1 MINYNIALKDFE
13 IYIMILMRLATF
25 IFAAPFFNTANTPQ
39 KLKVGFAFVMAML
52 VYQLGPQV
60 AYEYTGVL
68 DFTTIVIKE
77 CIVGLLLGA
86 MTSFCVQIIMFAG
99 RMIDL
104 DIGLAMASLFD
115 PTTKAQVGIM
125 GNMYYYTLMLLLIVS
140 GLHRFL
146 VTAIIDT
153 YNVIPIG
160 GVKFNPSLYDTVIGF
175 MSDYFVIGFRIA
187 LPVFATI
194 LLLNCILA
202 ILARI
207 APQMNMF
214 VVGMQLK
221 IFTGIAVIFVVI
233 VMLSSVSNYIY
244 IEIKDIMVSL
254 VKGMS

>member
-1 MINYNIALKDFE
+1 MINYNVALKDFE
-13 IYIMILMRLATF
+13 IYILIVMRLATF
-25 IFAAPFFNTANTPQ
+25 IYAAPFFNISGTPQ
-39 KLKVGFAFVMAML
+39 KLKIGLALVMAML
-52 VYQLGPQV
+52 VFQLGPQI
-60 AYEYTGVL
+60 AYEYTGVF
-68 DFTTIVIKE
+68 DFATIVIKE
-77 CIVGLLLGA
+77 SLVGLILGA

-104 DIGLAMASLFD
+104 DIGLSMASLFD

-125 GNMYYYTLMLLLIVS
+125 GNLYYYTLMLLLIVS
-140 GLHRFL
+140 GLHRYL

-153 YNVIPIG
+153 FNVIPIG
-160 GVKFNPSLYDTVIGF
+160 GVKFSPSLYTTVIGF
-175 MSDYFVIGFRIA
+175 MSDYFIIGFRIA
-187 LPVFATI
+187 LPVFAAI

-233 VMLSSVSNYIY
+233 VMLSSVSNFIY
-244 IEIKDIMVSL
+244 IEIKDIMKSL
-254 VKGMS
+254 VEGMS

>member
-13 IYIMILMRLATF
+13 LFILILMRLATF
-25 IFAAPFFNTANTPQ
+25 IFAAPFFNMANTPQ
-39 KLKVGFAFVMAML
+39 RLKVGFALVMAIF
-52 VYQLGPQV
+52 VFQLGPQM
-60 AYEYTGVL
+60 AYEYTGL
-68 DFTTIVIKE
+68 FDYTAIVIKE
-77 CIVGLLLGA
+77 CIVGLILGV

-104 DIGLAMASLFD
+104 DIGLAMASLYD

-125 GNMYYYTLMLLLIVS
+125 GNMYYYTLMLLLIIT
-140 GLHRFL
+140 GLHRYL

-153 YNVIPIG
+153 YSVIPIG
-160 GVKFNPSLYDTVIGF
+160 GVKFNPSLYDTVIKF
-175 MSDYFVIGFRIA
+175 MGDYFVIGFRIA

-233 VMLSSVSNYIY
+233 VMLSSVSNFIY
-244 IEIKDIMVSL
+244 LEIKNIMVSL
-254 VKGMS
+254 VEGMS